1 MSGLYLFDPLSGSM
15 FEVNRDTL
23 WSWQDFKAGYW
34 SSSDPFVMM
43 SSQEWFGHM
52 YFLPNSKVVLEI
64 IPTPSYN
71 FEHILIITEYCLE
84 LILPSHFNVP
94 SLLSKYIISI
104 LILSIM
110 WNLPSLILL
119 LGFYI
124 KMLELNSIVNWSIT
138 MVHYTNIT

>member
-1 MSGLYLFDPLSGSM
+1 MFQARAKIWCLKIAKVVYVNLWISGLYLIDPLSGSM
-15 FEVNRDTL
+15 FEVNR
-23 WSWQDFKAGYW
+23 SWQDFKAGYW

-52 YFLPNSKVVLEI
+52 YFSPNSKVVLEI
-64 IPTPSYN
+64 PIETHS

-84 LILPSHFNVP
+84 LILPSHNNVP

-110 WNLPSLILL
+110 WNLASLILL
-119 LGFYI
+119 LILVFI
-124 KMLELNSIVNWSIT
+124 LKF
-138 MVHYTNIT
+138 